1 MVSGGESR
9 PSMERREFV
18 SYSLMD
24 IEGIGPL
31 MAAKLKTLGIRTTE
45 SLLETAKN
53 VKGRKALAAKIGVD
67 EKTVLK
73 WANMA
78 DRMRIKGVGEDYAEL
93 LQAAG
98 VDTVRELKYRNVG
111 NLAKAMAKANRERK
125 LVSVLPSEGRVKRWI
140 EQAKSLPVKI
150 SY

>member
-1 MVSGGESR
+1 VVSGGESR

>member
-1 MVSGGESR
+1 
-9 PSMERREFV
+9 MERREFV

-45 SLLETAKN
+45 SLLEAAKN
-53 VKGRKALAAKIGVD
+53 VKGRKVLAAQIGVD
-67 EKTVLK
+67 EKTILK
-73 WANMA
+73 WANLA

-93 LQAAG
+93 LHAAG

-111 NLAKAMAKANRERK
+111 NLAKAMAKANREKK

>member
-1 MVSGGESR
+1 
-9 PSMERREFV
+9 MEGFV

-31 MAAKLKTLGIRTTE
+31 MAAKLKTVGIRTTE
-45 SLLETAKN
+45 GLLEAAKN
-53 VKGRKALAAKIGVD
+53 VKGRKALAAKVGVD

-98 VDTVRELKYRNVG
+98 VDTVRELKYRNIG
-111 NLAKAMAKANRERK
+111 NLAKAMAKANREKK

>member
-1 MVSGGESR
+1 
-9 PSMERREFV
+9 MERREFV

-45 SLLETAKN
+45 SLLEAAKN
-53 VKGRKALAAKIGVD
+53 VKGRKVLAAQIGVD
-67 EKTVLK
+67 EKTILK
-73 WANMA
+73 WANLA
-78 DRMRIKGVGEDYAEL
+78 DRMRIKGIGEDYAEL
-93 LQAAG
+93 LHAAG

-111 NLAKAMAKANRERK
+111 NLAKAMAKANREKK